1 MEMTNA
7 FNKSVMNY
15 FNNYLL
21 YQMLS
26 RNASG
31 YGHISNSSNETL
43 LLYKA
48 EYGKQNAQ
56 FPLTEDAGV
65 GLNKDLSK
73 YRRDESSKHPVTVS
87 EQLKLITALYGFSKS
102 ELGKIFGVTRQ
113 SIYNW
118 YNNDEPDPKHLKK
131 IKCLADM
138 VFNVDP
144 QPSQEIFHVYANE
157 TIEGYDK
164 SLFNYL
170 LDDVLEKEKI
180 EKLSSILYEMSKERW
195 RRIDA
200 MPKPRYVN
208 HSIG

>member
-15 FNNYLL
+15 FKNILL

-48 EYGKQNAQ
+48 EYRKQNAQ
-56 FPLTEDAGV
+56 SPLTEDAGV
-65 GLNKDLSK
+65 GRNKDLSE
-73 YRRDESSKHPVTVS
+73 YRRDEPPKYPVAIP
-87 EQLKLITALYGFSKS
+87 EQLKLITSFYGFSKS
-102 ELGKIFGVTRQ
+102 KLGEIFGVTRQ

-118 YNNDEPDPKHLKK
+118 FNNEEPDFKHYKK
-131 IKCLADM
+131 IKCLTGI
-138 VFNVDP
+138 VFNIDP
-144 QPSQEIFHVYANE
+144 IPSQEIFHVYIYDV
-157 TIEGYDK
+157 IEGYDK

-170 LDDVLEKEKI
+170 LDDVIEKEKI

-200 MPKPRYVN
+200 MPKPRYIN
-208 HSIG
+208 HSIE